1 MSGNEEECAEDVM
14 AEALAAS
21 LRSDERSW
29 ITQRNWDAAGGIAVR
44 MHIRAILAEL
54 KANGYAVVELP
65 THVADDNNNR
75 AWEWVSR
82 WYRLPDSGERVITTH
97 SAPRTMTVDMAH
109 SFASQL
115 LAAAA
120 AAERDSEER

>member
-1 MSGNEEECAEDVM
+1 MSARERLNEFLLY
-14 AEALAAS
+14 AEAF
-21 LRSDERSW
+21 
-29 ITQRNWDAAGGIAVR
+29 DADD
-44 MHIRAILAEL
+44 ILAFL
-54 KANGYAVVELP
+54 SGNGYAVVELP

-82 WYRLPDSGERVITTH
+82 WYRLPDSSERVITTH

-120 AAERDSEER
+120 AAERNSEER